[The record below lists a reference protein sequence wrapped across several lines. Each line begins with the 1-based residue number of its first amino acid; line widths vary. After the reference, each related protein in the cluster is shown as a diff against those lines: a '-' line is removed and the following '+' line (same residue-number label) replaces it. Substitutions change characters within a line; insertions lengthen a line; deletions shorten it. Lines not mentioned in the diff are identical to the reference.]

1 MNRLLITQTGEQ
13 LRNEMKQQAYQQ
25 RSGKQVKKK
34 EQRLPELVRQPTNLL
49 IDTERD
55 HILYQKTL
63 SEVALSNLNRVAS
76 LSLLGQKSKNKLE
89 THIRE
94 ELNLPNNFQY
104 LNQSLDKQLN
114 KILSDKDLKTKR
126 KRHLLTEL
134 KRIEKKRT
142 TSHNED
148 FSIFSSCIEDYDKN
162 QKMTAI
168 INAEGKL
175 AQLTRRY
182 KQKELNDQKLKLNLN
197 ISLEKMQERKNMRI
211 EAINPLSP
219 TQIKINS
226 QRQFNEMFYD
236 NSEERFHNRLQEK
249 HVKQICQIWS
259 QYQFPKQTKRWI
271 QFIQNAQQKKK
282 Q

>member
-13 LRNEMKQQAYQQ
+13 LRNEMKQQVYSE
-25 RSGKQVKKK
+25 RTGKQVIKK
-34 EQRLPELVRQPTNLL
+34 EKRLPELIRQPTNLF

-55 HILYQKTL
+55 NILYQKTL

-94 ELNLPNNFQY
+94 ELNLPHNFQY
-104 LNQSLDKQLN
+104 LNQNLDKQIN

-148 FSIFSSCIEDYDKN
+148 VSLFSSCIEEYDKN

-197 ISLEKMQERKNMRI
+197 ISLEKMQEHKHMLI
-211 EAINPLSP
+211 DAINPLSP
-219 TQIKINS
+219 TQMKINS
-226 QRQFNEMFYD
+226 QRQFDEMFYD

-249 HVKQICQIWS
+249 HVKSICQVWN
-259 QYQFPKQTKRWI
+259 QYQFPKQTKRWT
-271 QFIQNAQQKKK
+271 QFIENAKQQKK

>member
-1 MNRLLITQTGEQ
+1 
-13 LRNEMKQQAYQQ
+13 MKQQIHQE
-25 RSGKQVKKK
+25 RTRKQVKKK
-34 EQRLPELVRQPTNLL
+34 DQRLPELNRQTTTLF

-55 HILYQKTL
+55 NILYQKTL

-76 LSLLGQKSKNKLE
+76 LSLLGQRSKNKLE
-89 THIRE
+89 THIRD
-94 ELNLPNNFQY
+94 ELNLPNKFQY
-104 LNQSLDKQLN
+104 LNQNLDKQIN

-148 FSIFSSCIEDYDKN
+148 VSIFSSCIEDYDKN

-197 ISLEKMQERKNMRI
+197 ISLEKMQERKNMLI
-211 EAINPLSP
+211 NAINPLSP
-219 TQIKINS
+219 VQMRINS
-226 QRQFNEMFYD
+226 QRQFDEMFQD
-236 NSEERFHNRLQEK
+236 NSEERFHDRLQEK
-249 HVKQICQIWS
+249 HVKQICLVWNQH
-259 QYQFPKQTKRWI
+259 QFPKQTKRWM
-271 QFIQNAQQKKK
+271 QFIENAKQKKK
-282 Q
+282 